1 MTIKTIYSQ
10 VNLLHLQSLQI
21 VEFDEVSGTAFEF
34 HSAEIREPLNMKDGC
49 AYINDLLILCSALKL
64 TLQNERDMCEF
75 NQLDG

>member
-34 HSAEIREPLNMKDGC
+34 HSAEIRESLNMKDGC

-64 TLQNERDMCEF
+64 TLQNERDMCGF
-75 NQLDG
+75 NQLDS